1 MALLGLEGALK
12 HYYYYLW
19 LSSLLVLGLP
29 CPLASQPS
37 HLRVFECACA
47 TCMPCFSAVV
57 NLSHFTGAWLGPGV
71 CLLVDCTEL
80 CRPCDHVVGFSLFGV
95 NALQERSQATETTPQ
110 SSDKRMVQPGS
121 HHPVKAQSD
130 TPTTWSHGRHITVQS
145 AKRQT
150 PGPNH
155 APAT

>member
-1 MALLGLEGALK
+1 LLAVKCQKSACCQVSFVHTLCVGCWSPILAGRNVHHSGIRAQCWALDAFRQ
-12 HYYYYLW
+12 
-19 LSSLLVLGLP
+19 LLI
-29 CPLASQPS
+29 Q
-37 HLRVFECACA
+37 
-47 TCMPCFSAVV
+47 
-57 NLSHFTGAWLGPGV
+57 
-71 CLLVDCTEL
+71 
-80 CRPCDHVVGFSLFGV
+80 LFFWGV

-121 HHPVKAQSD
+121 HHSVKAQSD

-155 APAT
+155 APAK